1 MSLVLQSSGGG
12 SITIN
17 EPTTAS
23 NLTITVPAV
32 TGTMLTTASAGT
44 VLQVVS
50 TTTTVDVTTTGTA
63 TVTTAS
69 ITPSSS
75 SNKILTFFAGEVNN
89 LPTSNA
95 YGYLSLSRSGSSLT
109 GPSSVGMQVAQ
120 NITATSSRHFLDSP
134 ATTSSVT
141 YTLTVG
147 KGSGGTAS
155 TTCILGATIVLMEIA
170 A

>member
-1 MSLVLQSSGGG
+1 MGVKLVASSGG
-12 SITIN
+12 SV
-17 EPTTAS
+17 ELVPTNTAS

-50 TTTTVDVTTTGTA
+50 STSTVDVTTTGTA

-75 SNKILTFFAGEVNN
+75 SNKILTFFAGEVSNS
-89 LPTSNA
+89 PTSNA
-95 YGYLSLSRSGSSLT
+95 YGYLSLARSGSGLA
-109 GPSSVGMQVAQ
+109 GLSSVGMQVAQ
-120 NITATSSRHFLDSP
+120 NITATSSKHFLDSP
-134 ATTSSVT
+134 ATISSVT

-147 KGSGGTAS
+147 KGSGSTAS
-155 TTCILGATIVLMEIA
+155 TTCVSGATIVLMEIA